1 MPPVLRRV
9 SSFIRSRP
17 VAMTWAE
24 STTTSV
30 GSGSYRR
37 QASGLPFITPGNA
50 KSLEIGKPVTN
61 QRKNKT
67 SLQWLDLPNSNLEL
81 SDVMNQAREALC
93 CVDWD
98 EGMPNVFLESTA
110 ADALEP
116 RLLEK
121 GEFIDF
127 FVSHS
132 WHDTPES
139 KWQVL
144 TSHFM
149 KFKAKYK
156 RSPTFWFDK
165 ACIPQDKITE
175 GIRNLPVNVMSCR
188 KFLVLL
194 GDTYVTRLWCIWEL
208 FTLFTLLPSEVAMV
222 SVKVLP
228 VGVANLP
235 PSVGVGVGV
244 GVGAMAASAA
254 ERNKKAGLSA
264 VALEDALRSLEEFN
278 LESSKCFD
286 PNEERR
292 IRVVVHMAGGEVFE
306 HRIRDLG
313 RQMREAVSGK
323 PARPRVKTGGGGGGS
338 GPATS
343 YNTSTSST
351 STRAEPKSKKGNA
364 HATLNSI

>member
-50 KSLEIGKPVTN
+50 KSLEIEKPVTN
-61 QRKNKT
+61 QRRNKT

-127 FVSHS
+127 FISHS

-139 KWQVL
+139 KWRVL

-165 ACIPQDKITE
+165 ACIPQNKITE

-292 IRVVVHMAGGEVFE
+292 IRVVVDMAGGEMFE

-313 RQMREAVSGK
+313 RQMCEAVLGK

-343 YNTSTSST
+343 YSTSST
-351 STRAEPKSKKGNA
+351 STSAEPKSKKGNA
-364 HATLNSI
+364 HVTLNSI